1 MIEPGKAIEHGEAG
15 SLLLVAIVDMSPPH
29 VAEGRSYEDAVLAL
43 LARHD
48 GTLESRLHSTDAT
61 TEVHMIRFRSRAGY
75 DAFMVDPD
83 RLALREQLGAA
94 APTTRVLEIAAPHE
108 RRAPVKA
115 ATATRV
121 IEVAEP
127 H

>member
-1 MIEPGKAIEHGEAG
+1 MIEPGKAIEPGVAIDKGEAVDKGEAIDKGEAG
-15 SLLLVAIVDMSPPH
+15 SSLLLVAIVDMSPPH

-48 GTLESRLHSTDAT
+48 GTLESRLHSTDAA

-83 RLALREQLGAA
+83 RLALRERLGAA
-94 APTTRVLEIAAPHE
+94 APTTRV
-108 RRAPVKA
+108 
-115 ATATRV
+115 